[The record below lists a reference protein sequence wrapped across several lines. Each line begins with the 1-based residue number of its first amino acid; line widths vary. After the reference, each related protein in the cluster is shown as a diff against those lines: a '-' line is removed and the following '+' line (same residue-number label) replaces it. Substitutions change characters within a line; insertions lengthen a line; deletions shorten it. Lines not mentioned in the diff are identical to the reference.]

1 MEFKERDAALGPEE
15 NRPRAEDITEDIT
28 MPDGKG
34 EPATV
39 TEEPPVAAG
48 EAEKEKKKKT
58 TRARKNRKKE
68 NTRRETEETG
78 KVETNE
84 EKGVAQEK
92 AAAEPAGV
100 NEVEQEV
107 AAAEPPDATEP
118 EQEEAVAEQAEA
130 RGVERKKR
138 KREQA
143 SGDET
148 GHEAP
153 PEAGRKIV
161 MPSRVQVRV
170 NSCTGGET
178 EGESHA
184 GYDPNP
190 VKIKVNNP
198 GIEENTDME
207 EIEEME
213 TESGV
218 TTAFQGAQVRVGEA
232 RARVTPT
239 VPVTRL
245 PAPAVKILNITGEI
259 RDVTAEIIPD
269 KVIIQGIIHKQVF
282 FVGTD
287 GVIRHF
293 AENIPFSTFID
304 VPGAEPGMNVQVHP
318 VIEKIL
324 FRLAADGR
332 SVQQRIIL
340 EIFVKVTEF
349 VQVGL
354 EIGEGPLLL
363 LPSVVGEA
371 TKQHLIEETVELDTP
386 AEKVDEIRGE
396 LRDLQVEIIPDKV
409 IVQGIIHKQI
419 FFVDRNNLA
428 RHQEEEVPFSMFL
441 DLPGAEPGMDV
452 QVHPVIEKILFEL
465 VSPVELVQKVII
477 EVFVKVTEKIQERIR
492 TGDGPLFK
500 VEQVIGEGQE
510 QLLKESVFE
519 LDRPAIKVREIVGE
533 VRNVCAQVIP
543 DKVIIQGILHKQIFF
558 ITTDNVER
566 HQMEEV
572 PFGLFIDIPGAAP
585 GLNAH
590 VKILIEQIIFH
601 LDDDRI
607 LRQKAILQA
616 KVVVTETIQARLV
629 TTDCPLF
636 KLEQVIGEGIR
647 QLLVEKVEV
656 IPEIVR
662 AVQVVRV
669 VPQPVAVIG
678 EQQIIVENV
687 VELPEKAIKIR
698 EVRGE
703 ITDLRARIIAEGKV
717 LVEGFVHKQVFFV
730 NKENVVQA
738 VTEEVPFSVLVN
750 VPGLTPDTPI
760 RVNVQIENI
769 SFTLSQDGR
778 FLRQLIVLRVQV
790 EGEGVAPEPFDVVT
804 EVTGPGITTERI
816 LVRAPVL
823 TEAGVV
829 EEEFFAVTDVSG
841 PGILRVDKA
850 VVPLDVVDDGIP
862 EPVPV
867 EVVTNVVFAPVSF

>member
-1 MEFKERDAALGPEE
+1 MAFEEKDAARGPEE
-15 NRPRAEDITEDIT
+15 NQPRAEDRIIPE
-28 MPDGKG
+28 GKDEEVAGASVQTAAAG
-34 EPATV
+34 EP
-39 TEEPPVAAG
+39 EGAAG
-48 EAEKEKKKKT
+48 EATEEAAGEAVETEETEKEKKKKKN
-58 TRARKNRKKE
+58 TRARKNRKKQSTGE
-68 NTRRETEETG
+68 ETTEATETG
-78 KVETNE
+78 KGEAKE
-84 EKGVAQEK
+84 GEQEK
-92 AAAEPAGV
+92 AVEA
-100 NEVEQEV
+100 EQEKGEAGPARPKV
-107 AAAEPPDATEP
+107 AA
-118 EQEEAVAEQAEA
+118 
-130 RGVERKKR
+130 RKRRKKAN
-138 KREQA
+138 E
-143 SGDET
+143 DET
-148 GHEAP
+148 GAEMP
-153 PEAGRKIV
+153 PEAVKKVV
-161 MPSRVQVRV
+161 MPSRVQVKV
-170 NSCTGGET
+170 NPAAGGKTDEETLADDDINLVKIKLNKAGFGET
-178 EGESHA
+178 EELEA
-184 GYDPNP
+184 DAE
-190 VKIKVNNP
+190 VA
-198 GIEENTDME
+198 
-207 EIEEME
+207 
-213 TESGV
+213 
-218 TTAFQGAQVRVGEA
+218 TAFQGAQVQIGETRTRVA
-232 RARVTPT
+232 PF

-245 PAPAVKILNITGEI
+245 PAAAVKIRNITGEV
-259 RDVTAEIIPD
+259 RDVCAEIIPD

-293 AENIPFSTFID
+293 AEDIPFSTFID

-324 FRLAADGR
+324 FHLAADGR
-332 SVQQRIIL
+332 SVRQKIIL
-340 EIFVKVTEF
+340 EIFVKVTQF

-354 EIGEGPLLL
+354 ELNEGPLLL
-363 LPSVVGEA
+363 LPSVIGEA
-371 TKQHLIEETVELDTP
+371 TKQHLVEEIVELDQP

-396 LRDLQVEIIPDKV
+396 LQDLQVEIIPDKV
-409 IVQGIIHKQI
+409 IIQGIIHKQI

-441 DLPGAEPGMDV
+441 DIPGAEPGMEV

-465 VSPVELVQKVII
+465 VSPVELRQKVII
-477 EVFVKVTEKIQERIR
+477 EVFVKVTEKIQERVR

-510 QLLKESVFE
+510 QLLKESVIE
-519 LDRPAIKVREIVGE
+519 LERPAIKIREIVGE
-533 VRNVCAQVIP
+533 VRNVSAQVIP

-558 ITTDNVER
+558 ITTDNIER
-566 HQMEEV
+566 HQMEDV

-585 GLNAH
+585 GLNAN

-601 LDDDRI
+601 LEDDRI

-616 KVVVTETIQARLV
+616 RVIVTETIQARLE
-629 TTDCPLF
+629 TTDFPLF

-656 IPEIVR
+656 IPEVVR
-662 AVQVVRV
+662 AVRVVRV

-687 VELPEKAIKIR
+687 VELPEKAIKVR

-717 LVEGFVHKQVFFV
+717 LVEGIVHKQVFFV
-730 NKENVVQA
+730 NRNNVVQA
-738 VTEEVPFSVLVN
+738 VTEDVPFSVLVN

-760 RVNVQIENI
+760 RVDVQIENI
-769 SFTLSQDGR
+769 SFTLSEDGR
-778 FLRQLIVLRVQV
+778 FLRQLIVLRVRV
-790 EGEGVAPEPFDVVT
+790 EGEEIAPEPFDVVT

-850 VVPLDVVDDGIP
+850 VVPLDVVGDGIP

>member
-1 MEFKERDAALGPEE
+1 MEFEEKDAARGPEE
-15 NRPRAEDITEDIT
+15 NQPQAEDRII
-28 MPDGKG
+28 PDGKE
-34 EPATV
+34 EPAARASARTV
-39 TEEPPVAAG
+39 VPEEPEAAVEEPG
-48 EAEKEKKKKT
+48 ATAEEPEVTAEKAEKEEKKTKT
-58 TRARKNRKKE
+58 TRPRKKRKNRSAGQETTEREKTEAKE
-68 NTRRETEETG
+68 AE
-78 KVETNE
+78 
-84 EKGVAQEK
+84 QEK
-92 AAAEPAGV
+92 AAAEPE
-100 NEVEQEV
+100 EVEV
-107 AAAEPPDATEP
+107 
-118 EQEEAVAEQAEA
+118 V
-130 RGVERKKR
+130 VRKK
-138 KREQA
+138 KKKARE
-143 SGDET
+143 DET
-148 GHEAP
+148 GEEAP
-153 PEAGRKIV
+153 PEAAKKIV
-161 MPSRVQVRV
+161 MPTRVQVKA
-170 NSCTGGET
+170 SSSTDGET
-178 EGESHA
+178 EGESLA
-184 GYDPNP
+184 EYDPNL
-190 VKIKVNNP
+190 VKIKVNNSS
-198 GIEENTDME
+198 IEET
-207 EIEEME
+207 EEME
-213 TESGV
+213 ADAGV
-218 TTAFQGAQVRVGEA
+218 ATAFQGAQVRVGEA
-232 RARVTPT
+232 RTRVAPAI
-239 VPVTRL
+239 PVTRL
-245 PAPAVKILNITGEI
+245 PAAAVKIRNITGEI
-259 RDVTAEIIPD
+259 RDITAEIIPD
-269 KVIIQGIIHKQVF
+269 KVIIQGTIHKQVF

-293 AENIPFSTFID
+293 AEDIPFSTFID
-304 VPGAEPGMNVQVHP
+304 LPGAEPGMNVQVHP

-332 SVQQRIIL
+332 SVLQKIIL

-354 EIGEGPLLL
+354 EINEGPLLL

-371 TKQHLIEETVELDTP
+371 TKQHLIEETVELDPP

-452 QVHPVIEKILFEL
+452 QVHPVIEKIFFEL
-465 VSPVELVQKVII
+465 VSPVELQQKVII
-477 EVFVKVTEKIQERIR
+477 EVFIKVTEKIQERVR
-492 TGDGPLFK
+492 TGEGPLFK

-510 QLLKESVFE
+510 QLLKESVIE
-519 LDRPAIKVREIVGE
+519 LERPAIKIREIVGE
-533 VRNVCAQVIP
+533 VRNISAQVIP

-585 GLNAH
+585 GLNTN

-607 LRQKAILQA
+607 LRQKVILQA
-616 KVVVTETIQARLV
+616 RVVVTETIQARLA
-629 TTDCPLF
+629 TTDFPIF

-662 AVQVVRV
+662 AVRVVRV
-669 VPQPVAVIG
+669 VPQPVAVTG

-730 NKENVVQA
+730 NKKNVVQA
-738 VTEEVPFSVLVN
+738 ITEEVPFSVLVN

-778 FLRQLIVLRVQV
+778 FLRQLIVLRVLV
-790 EGEGVAPEPFDVVT
+790 EGEEIAPEPFDVVT

-823 TEAGVV
+823 TEAGIV

-850 VVPLDVVDDGIP
+850 VVPLDVVGDGIP

-867 EVVTNVVFAPVSF
+867 EVVTNVVFAPIPL

>member
-1 MEFKERDAALGPEE
+1 MEFEEKDAARGPEE
-15 NRPRAEDITEDIT
+15 NQPQAEDRII
-28 MPDGKG
+28 PDGKE
-34 EPATV
+34 EPAARASARTV
-39 TEEPPVAAG
+39 VPEEPEAAVEEPG
-48 EAEKEKKKKT
+48 ATAEEPEVTAEKAEKEEKKTKT
-58 TRARKNRKKE
+58 TRPRKKRKNRSAGQETTEREKTEAKE
-68 NTRRETEETG
+68 AE
-78 KVETNE
+78 
-84 EKGVAQEK
+84 QEK
-92 AAAEPAGV
+92 AAAEPE
-100 NEVEQEV
+100 EVEV
-107 AAAEPPDATEP
+107 
-118 EQEEAVAEQAEA
+118 V
-130 RGVERKKR
+130 VRKK
-138 KREQA
+138 KKKARE
-143 SGDET
+143 DET
-148 GHEAP
+148 GEEAP
-153 PEAGRKIV
+153 PEAAKKIV
-161 MPSRVQVRV
+161 MPTRVQVKA
-170 NSCTGGET
+170 SSSTDGET
-178 EGESHA
+178 EGESLA
-184 GYDPNP
+184 EYDPNL
-190 VKIKVNNP
+190 VKIKVNNSS
-198 GIEENTDME
+198 IEET
-207 EIEEME
+207 EEME
-213 TESGV
+213 ADAGV
-218 TTAFQGAQVRVGEA
+218 ATAFQGAQVRVGEA
-232 RARVTPT
+232 RTRVAPAI
-239 VPVTRL
+239 PVTRL
-245 PAPAVKILNITGEI
+245 PAAAVKIRNITGEI
-259 RDVTAEIIPD
+259 RDITAEIIPD
-269 KVIIQGIIHKQVF
+269 KVIIQGTIHKQVF

-293 AENIPFSTFID
+293 AEDIPFSTFID
-304 VPGAEPGMNVQVHP
+304 LPGAEPGMNVQVHP

-332 SVQQRIIL
+332 SVLQKIIL

-354 EIGEGPLLL
+354 EINEGPLLL

-371 TKQHLIEETVELDTP
+371 TKQHLIEETVELDPP

-452 QVHPVIEKILFEL
+452 QVHPVIEKIFFEL
-465 VSPVELVQKVII
+465 VSPVELQQKVII
-477 EVFVKVTEKIQERIR
+477 EVFIKVTEKIQERVR
-492 TGDGPLFK
+492 TGEGPLFK

-510 QLLKESVFE
+510 QLLKESVIE
-519 LDRPAIKVREIVGE
+519 LERPAIKIREIVGE
-533 VRNVCAQVIP
+533 VRNISAQVIP

-585 GLNAH
+585 GLNTN

-607 LRQKAILQA
+607 LRQKVILQA
-616 KVVVTETIQARLV
+616 RVVVTETIQARLA
-629 TTDCPLF
+629 TTDFPIF

-662 AVQVVRV
+662 AVRVVRV
-669 VPQPVAVIG
+669 VPQPVAVTG

-730 NKENVVQA
+730 NKKNVVQA
-738 VTEEVPFSVLVN
+738 ITEEVPFSVLVN

-778 FLRQLIVLRVQV
+778 FLRQLIVLRVLV
-790 EGEGVAPEPFDVVT
+790 EGEEIAPEPFDVVT

-823 TEAGVV
+823 TEAGIV

-841 PGILRVDKA
+841 PGILRVDKG
-850 VVPLDVVDDGIP
+850 VVPLDVVGDGIP

-867 EVVTNVVFAPVSF
+867 EVVTNVVFAPIPL

>member
-1 MEFKERDAALGPEE
+1 MKFEEKDAARGPEE
-15 NRPRAEDITEDIT
+15 NQPQAEDRII
-28 MPDGKG
+28 PDGKE
-34 EPATV
+34 EPAARASARTV
-39 TEEPPVAAG
+39 VPEEPEAAVEEPG
-48 EAEKEKKKKT
+48 ATAEEPEVTAEKAEKEEKKTKT
-58 TRARKNRKKE
+58 TRPRKKRKNRSAGQETTEREKTEAKE
-68 NTRRETEETG
+68 AE
-78 KVETNE
+78 
-84 EKGVAQEK
+84 QEK
-92 AAAEPAGV
+92 AAAEPE
-100 NEVEQEV
+100 EVEV
-107 AAAEPPDATEP
+107 
-118 EQEEAVAEQAEA
+118 V
-130 RGVERKKR
+130 VRKK
-138 KREQA
+138 KKKARE
-143 SGDET
+143 DET
-148 GHEAP
+148 GEEAP
-153 PEAGRKIV
+153 PEAAKKIV
-161 MPSRVQVRV
+161 MPTRVQVKA
-170 NSCTGGET
+170 SSSTDGET
-178 EGESHA
+178 EGESLA
-184 GYDPNP
+184 EYDPNL
-190 VKIKVNNP
+190 VKIKVNNSS
-198 GIEENTDME
+198 IEET
-207 EIEEME
+207 EEME
-213 TESGV
+213 ADAGV
-218 TTAFQGAQVRVGEA
+218 ATAFQGAQVRVGEA
-232 RARVTPT
+232 RTRVAPAI
-239 VPVTRL
+239 PVTRL
-245 PAPAVKILNITGEI
+245 PAAAVKIRNITGEI
-259 RDVTAEIIPD
+259 RDITAEIIPD
-269 KVIIQGIIHKQVF
+269 KVIIQGTIHKQVF

-293 AENIPFSTFID
+293 AEDIPFSTFID
-304 VPGAEPGMNVQVHP
+304 LPGAEPGMNVQVHP

-332 SVQQRIIL
+332 SVLQKIIL

-354 EIGEGPLLL
+354 EINEGPLLL

-371 TKQHLIEETVELDTP
+371 TKQHLIEETVELDPP

-452 QVHPVIEKILFEL
+452 QVHPVIEKIFFEL
-465 VSPVELVQKVII
+465 VSPVELQQKVII
-477 EVFVKVTEKIQERIR
+477 EVFIKVTEKIQERVR
-492 TGDGPLFK
+492 TGEGPLFK

-510 QLLKESVFE
+510 QLLKESVIE
-519 LDRPAIKVREIVGE
+519 LERPAIKIREIVGE
-533 VRNVCAQVIP
+533 VRNISAQVIP

-585 GLNAH
+585 GLNTN

-607 LRQKAILQA
+607 LRQKVILQA
-616 KVVVTETIQARLV
+616 RVVVTETIQARLA
-629 TTDCPLF
+629 TTDFPIF

-662 AVQVVRV
+662 AVRVVRV
-669 VPQPVAVIG
+669 VPQPVAVTG

-730 NKENVVQA
+730 NKKNVVQA
-738 VTEEVPFSVLVN
+738 ITEEVPFSVLVN

-778 FLRQLIVLRVQV
+778 FLRQLIVLRVLV
-790 EGEGVAPEPFDVVT
+790 EGEEIAPEPFDVVT

-823 TEAGVV
+823 TEAGIV

-850 VVPLDVVDDGIP
+850 VVPLDVVGDGIP

-867 EVVTNVVFAPVSF
+867 EVVTNVVFAPIPL

>member
-1 MEFKERDAALGPEE
+1 MEFDQRDAARGPED
-15 NRPRAEDITEDIT
+15 NRPRAEDKTIA
-28 MPDGKG
+28 DGKERPEEIAATEESATTTEKPAATME
-34 EPATV
+34 EPAAV
-39 TEEPPVAAG
+39 TEEPAETTEKPAAAAETG
-48 EAEKEKKKKT
+48 EKEKKKKT
-58 TRARKNRKKE
+58 TRARKSRKKQS
-68 NTRRETEETG
+68 TGQETA
-78 KVETNE
+78 
-84 EKGVAQEK
+84 EKGK
-92 AAAEPAGV
+92 AGANKEEEVKQATAGV
-100 NEVEQEV
+100 EQVEPPEPTEAEQEV
-107 AAAEPPDATEP
+107 AAAEPVDEKEV
-118 EQEEAVAEQAEA
+118 EQE
-130 RGVERKKR
+130 RN
-138 KREQA
+138 
-143 SGDET
+143 
-148 GHEAP
+148 
-153 PEAGRKIV
+153 IV

-178 EGESHA
+178 AGESHT
-184 GYDPNP
+184 GYDPNLVR
-190 VKIKVNNP
+190 VKVGTP
-198 GIEENTDME
+198 GFEGIDEVEEVE
-207 EIEEME
+207 EVE
-213 TESGV
+213 TETGV
-218 TTAFQGAQVRVGEA
+218 ATAFQGAQVEVGEA
-232 RARVTPT
+232 RTRVAPAI
-239 VPVTRL
+239 PVTRL
-245 PAPAVKILNITGEI
+245 PAAAVKIRNITGEI

-269 KVIIQGIIHKQVF
+269 KVIIQGVIHKQVF
-282 FVGTD
+282 FVGVD

-293 AENIPFSTFID
+293 AEDIPFSTFID

-318 VIEKIL
+318 IIEKIL

-332 SVQQRIIL
+332 SVLQKIIL

-354 EIGEGPLLL
+354 EINEGPLLL

-371 TKQHLIEETVELDTP
+371 SKQHLVEEIVELDPP

-409 IVQGIIHKQI
+409 IIQGIIHKQI

-452 QVHPVIEKILFEL
+452 QVHPVIEKIIFEL
-465 VSPVELVQKVII
+465 VSPVELRQKVII
-477 EVFVKVTEKIQERIR
+477 EVFVKVTEKIQERVR

-510 QLLKESVFE
+510 QLLKESVIE
-519 LDRPAIKVREIVGE
+519 LERPAIKVREIVGE
-533 VRNVCAQVIP
+533 VRNVSAQVIP

-558 ITTDNVER
+558 ITRDNIER

-585 GLNAH
+585 GLNAN

-607 LRQKAILQA
+607 LQQKVILQA
-616 KVVVTETIQARLV
+616 KVVVTETIQARLA

-656 IPEIVR
+656 IPEAVR
-662 AVQVVRV
+662 AVRVVRV
-669 VPQPVAVIG
+669 VPQPVAVTG

-703 ITDLRARIIAEGKV
+703 ITDLRARIISEGKV

-730 NKENVVQA
+730 NKKNVVQA

-760 RVNVQIENI
+760 RVSVQIENI
-769 SFTLSQDGR
+769 SFTLSEDGR
-778 FLRQLIVLRVQV
+778 FLRQLIVLRVRV
-790 EGEGVAPEPFDVVT
+790 EGEEIAPEPFDVVT

-823 TEAGVV
+823 TEAGIV

-850 VVPLDVVDDGIP
+850 VVPLDVVGDGIP

-867 EVVTNVVFAPVSF
+867 EVVTNVVFAPEPF

>member
-1 MEFKERDAALGPEE
+1 M
-15 NRPRAEDITEDIT
+15 
-28 MPDGKG
+28 
-34 EPATV
+34 
-39 TEEPPVAAG
+39 
-48 EAEKEKKKKT
+48 
-58 TRARKNRKKE
+58 
-68 NTRRETEETG
+68 
-78 KVETNE
+78 
-84 EKGVAQEK
+84 
-92 AAAEPAGV
+92 
-100 NEVEQEV
+100 
-107 AAAEPPDATEP
+107 
-118 EQEEAVAEQAEA
+118 
-130 RGVERKKR
+130 
-138 KREQA
+138 
-143 SGDET
+143 
-148 GHEAP
+148 P
-153 PEAGRKIV
+153 PEAVKKVV
-161 MPSRVQVRV
+161 MPSRVQVKV
-170 NSCTGGET
+170 NPAAGGKTDEETLADDDINLVKIKLNKAGFGET
-178 EGESHA
+178 EELEA
-184 GYDPNP
+184 DAE
-190 VKIKVNNP
+190 VA
-198 GIEENTDME
+198 
-207 EIEEME
+207 
-213 TESGV
+213 
-218 TTAFQGAQVRVGEA
+218 TAFQGAQVQIGETRTRVA
-232 RARVTPT
+232 PF

-245 PAPAVKILNITGEI
+245 PAAAVKIRNITGEV
-259 RDVTAEIIPD
+259 RDVCAEIIPD

-293 AENIPFSTFID
+293 AEDIPFSTFID

-324 FRLAADGR
+324 FHLAADGR
-332 SVQQRIIL
+332 SVRQKIIL
-340 EIFVKVTEF
+340 EIFVKVTQF

-354 EIGEGPLLL
+354 ELNEGPLLL
-363 LPSVVGEA
+363 LPSVIGEA
-371 TKQHLIEETVELDTP
+371 TKQHLVEEIVELDQP

-396 LRDLQVEIIPDKV
+396 LQDLQVEIIPDKV
-409 IVQGIIHKQI
+409 IIQGIIHKQI

-441 DLPGAEPGMDV
+441 DIPGAEPGMEV

-465 VSPVELVQKVII
+465 VSPVELRQKVII
-477 EVFVKVTEKIQERIR
+477 EVFVKVTEKIQERVR

-510 QLLKESVFE
+510 QLLKESVIE
-519 LDRPAIKVREIVGE
+519 LERPAIKIREIVGE
-533 VRNVCAQVIP
+533 VRNVSAQVIP

-558 ITTDNVER
+558 ITTDNIER
-566 HQMEEV
+566 HQMEDV

-585 GLNAH
+585 GLNAN

-601 LDDDRI
+601 LEDDRI

-616 KVVVTETIQARLV
+616 RVIVTETIQARLE
-629 TTDCPLF
+629 TTDFPLF

-656 IPEIVR
+656 IPEVVR
-662 AVQVVRV
+662 AVRVVRV

-687 VELPEKAIKIR
+687 VELPEKAIKVR

-717 LVEGFVHKQVFFV
+717 LVEGIVHKQVFFV
-730 NKENVVQA
+730 NRNNVVQA
-738 VTEEVPFSVLVN
+738 VTEDVPFSVLVN

-760 RVNVQIENI
+760 RVDVQIENI
-769 SFTLSQDGR
+769 SFTLSEDGR
-778 FLRQLIVLRVQV
+778 FLRQLIVLRVRV
-790 EGEGVAPEPFDVVT
+790 EGEEIAPEPFDVVT

-850 VVPLDVVDDGIP
+850 VVPLDVVGDGIP